1 MPIFILQLCAYLIA
15 GNAKCSGVTTPPRP
29 PICVWNKPNLVANAL
44 LCSDFSQYVI
54 FFPSLFNARFFTSG
68 IGSDNL
74 LNVFK
79 DWIIFFIWVAWVLL
93 NFYLKQK
100 QIFSLECYWEY
111 TFISFHRGI
120 WVFTE
125 YVQHQVLYKI
135 QQL

>member
-1 MPIFILQLCAYLIA
+1 MPIFILQLCVYLIA

-79 DWIIFFIWVAWVLL
+79 DWIIFFIWTAWVLF
-93 NFYLKQK
+93 NFYLKKKTDFQFGVWLR
-100 QIFSLECYWEY
+100 IHLHFLPSRNLG
-111 TFISFHRGI
+111 IHRI
-120 WVFTE
+120 CSTPS
-125 YVQHQVLYKI
+125 I
-135 QQL
+135 I